1 VLAYCIAEQQQQIE
15 IPHAGV
21 EGAPI
26 RWIDLDGLRCFVS
39 DCDAQMPRERV
50 PEIVKAFNEVLQRI
64 FAQTTIIPFRFPTI
78 IENEAD
84 LKEFVNSRSG
94 EYRNALQR
102 LRDKVQMDV
111 RITTKPERAETSPQS
126 GKAYLKQRSALRR
139 EAQSI
144 LEEFRRVSHSV
155 AEEWGQGESTGG
167 IRAFALIE
175 RASLPMFLEEIAKVP
190 VPAGISA
197 RVTGPWPPSE
207 FIELFTREPHD

>member
-1 VLAYCIAEQQQQIE
+1 MLAYCIAEQQKQIE

-26 RWIDLDGLRCFVS
+26 RWIDVGGLRCFVS
-39 DCDAQMPRERV
+39 DRGAQMPRERV
-50 PEIVKAFNEVLQRI
+50 PEMVKAFNEVLQRI

-78 IENEAD
+78 VESEAD

-94 EYRNALQR
+94 EYRSALQR

-111 RITTKPERAETSPQS
+111 RITAKPERAESSTQS
-126 GKAYLKQRSALRR
+126 GKAYLKHRSALHRQ
-139 EAQSI
+139 AQSI

-155 AEEWGQGESTGG
+155 AEEWGEGESAGG
-167 IRAFALIE
+167 IRAFALIG
-175 RASLPMFLEEIAKVP
+175 RASLPMFLKEIAKVP

-207 FIELFTREPHD
+207 FIELFTKEPHE